1 MVSAPRNVD
10 DADTIEPYAL
20 EKQFNVHS
28 EGDSDYFYYTSE
40 GNYILEEEAGEGEVT
55 PRGAP

>member
-28 EGDSDYFYYTSE
+28 EGDSDFFTIVKVIISLKRRQE
-40 GNYILEEEAGEGEVT
+40 KV
-55 PRGAP
+55 R